1 MKKVIASPDA
11 PNALGPYSQAVAVG
25 NLLFCSGQVPLVPET
40 GKIVAGD
47 IRIQTARVI
56 ENLTAVLK
64 ANGMTL
70 ANVVKTTVFMVDLNE
85 FSSMNDVYASYFAE
99 PFPARST
106 VQVSALPKG
115 ARLEIE
121 AIAMA

>member
-121 AIAMA
+121 AIAMT